1 MPEIAGHVFGIPLN
15 DVLVAASGAT
25 GIFFFFFGCNLFFP
39 PQVEKTC
46 SLFLC
51 GMRSKESDW
60 FIHFFFFL
68 GSPEMRK
75 PITSGVLL

>member
-1 MPEIAGHVFGIPLN
+1 MPEMAGHVFGIPLN

-25 GIFFFFFGCNLFFP
+25 GIFFFFFFGCNLFFP
-39 PQVEKTC
+39 PQVGKTC

-60 FIHFFFFL
+60 FIHFFFPGF
-68 GSPEMRK
+68 P
-75 PITSGVLL
+75 